1 VNRLHA
7 NTALRPFDL
16 LKGGFNFWMA
26 FVRSPEAGTSLLYDM
41 ALERKGPLQGA
52 EIVEAVRPEPAP
64 RPPTPLPPFTLA
76 EMIWELGLPTPAD
89 AALTPASAR
98 TRWPTQFGPAIS
110 GRVSDPVFAEWKAL
124 HDRGLAN
131 ERDSAFGISNGQRPG
146 LDRPTAHRVP
156 GLHPLRAT
164 EDDLDELLV
173 NITHKGTAIGATWG
187 PGGKDRGLVYVLL
200 GGARDGGAQFNHT
213 TRDEKMLIAGSL
225 RPEEDVRL
233 DEVDVGG
240 TKQLEL
246 IPYSVPAKPSVEVQ
260 ATVAHEVAHALGL
273 LDEYGERMTIPAD
286 QIDTLKPSGNT
297 LDANELAK
305 SAADPTLDPAKLGKI
320 KWLWPRVSAAGA
332 GTTATLQGAASAARL
347 GGGVSAGSL
356 RRAGDA
362 RDRRARRRP
371 RARRRRAGRRGRRAA
386 GQEPRALRGRR
397 GARRCARR
405 RRRAGVRRRDRRAAV
420 RAAARRVSGRRPAGA
435 ARRSAVARRDRAR
448 GPRGDA
454 RAARVHARA
463 AAGGGDSADR
473 RRSRLDSRARLRLG
487 HRRAGFRADRRPS
500 GRTPQRAR
508 VPGHA

>member
-98 TRWPTQFGPAIS
+98 TRWLTQFGPAIS

-173 NITHKGTAIGATWG
+173 NITHKRTAIGATWG

-246 IPYSVPAKPSVEVQ
+246 IPY
-260 ATVAHEVAHALGL
+260 
-273 LDEYGERMTIPAD
+273 
-286 QIDTLKPSGNT
+286 
-297 LDANELAK
+297 
-305 SAADPTLDPAKLGKI
+305 
-320 KWLWPRVSAAGA
+320 
-332 GTTATLQGAASAARL
+332 AARL